1 MANSFIN
8 KIKSFLSI
16 DGDPIFL
23 GIVKGGSL
31 TLFARILNAILLLV
45 INLLVARL
53 HGSGVVGVLAIINSF
68 LNITFL
74 FNLFG
79 TNTAVLRLVPEY
91 TSKYSGSFGRK
102 VWNRIQTLVLAF
114 SPIVSVCIIVIG
126 LIWDRISPASQ
137 ISLPYFYVAAIL
149 TPFFSFIKLNT
160 EALRAFLNTKL
171 YALANILPSAAN
183 LVILLILVTIR
194 RDGTDPIWA
203 FTGSNVII
211 WIATTFMVIMIL
223 PRENQQEPVV
233 QIPYRDIIS
242 ISLPMGISFGITQG
256 MNYLDTIILG
266 IYRPEAEVGVYSTVV
281 KLAALTS
288 FVIYSINAVSA
299 SKFSELHFSRRSTEL
314 FALAK
319 KSSNL
324 IFWASLPILVILV
337 IFGRQLLGIFGNDF
351 QTGYLAMVI
360 LVSSQFF
367 DAIGGSNSLYLN
379 MTGSENSLK
388 NIMLITLLIYVIMNI
403 VLVSSLGATGSAFAR
418 LSATV
423 FWNLTATT
431 MIYKQTGNW
440 ISFLPG
446 FFRKSK

>member
-1 MANSFIN
+1 MVNSIIS

-31 TLFARILNAILLLV
+31 TLFARILNAVLLLV
-45 INLLVARL
+45 INILVARL
-53 HGSGVVGVLAIINSF
+53 YGSGVVGILAIINSF

-91 TSKYSGSFGRK
+91 TSRYSESSGREA
-102 VWNRIQTLVLAF
+102 WMRIQKLVLAF
-114 SPIVSVCIIVIG
+114 SPIISLLIIVIG
-126 LIWDRISPASQ
+126 LLWDHISPSSK
-137 ISLPYFYVAAIL
+137 ISLPYFYIAAIL
-149 TPFFSFIKLNT
+149 TPFFSLLKLNT
-160 EALRAFLNTKL
+160 EALRAFLNTQL
-171 YALANILPSAAN
+171 YALANILPAAAN
-183 LVILLILVTIR
+183 LLILLILITIR
-194 RDGTDPIWA
+194 KEGADPIWA
-203 FTGSNVII
+203 FTGSNVAI
-211 WIATTFMVIMIL
+211 WVITTFMVLSVL
-223 PRENQQEPVV
+223 PRKNPHGSIV
-233 QIPYRDIIS
+233 QIPYQKIIS

-288 FVIYSINAVSA
+288 FIIYSINAVSA
-299 SKFSELHFSRRSTEL
+299 SKFSELHFSQKSKDL

-324 IFWASLPILVILV
+324 IFWASLPILVFLI
-337 IFGRQLLGIFGNDF
+337 IFGKQLLGIFGNDF
-351 QTGYLAMVI
+351 RTGYLAMVI
-360 LVSSQFF
+360 LVGSQFF

-379 MTGSENSLK
+379 MTGSENKLK
-388 NIMLITLLIYVIMNI
+388 NIMLIALLIYVIMNI
-403 VLVSSLGATGSAFAR
+403 VLVPSMGATGSACAR
-418 LSATV
+418 LSSTV

-431 MIYKQTGNW
+431 IIYKQTGNW
-440 ISFLPG
+440 ISFVPG
-446 FFRKSK
+446 IFRKSK